1 MSDVEIKYAG
11 RMIGQLNATGGVI
24 LEAKKEKLKSDIEIR
39 YVRPGGGPT
48 PTNMITNGD
57 FSAPGATTAGWSS
70 LTTQASIAVSGGKL
84 VLTHNTTSNRNY
96 GVYVDVNTQAGHT
109 YLIEYK
115 ITKSMVDTD
124 ADARGIIIG
133 FGTTS
138 DQEITRITGVTQ
150 GTTLQ
155 GVTAA
160 IAAANQTRLRITFLG
175 SIATAAASDSMLEI
189 EYLKMYDI
197 TDIISGW

>member
-1 MSDVEIKYAG
+1 MADVDIIYRGNTIAQMSASGTKT
-11 RMIGQLNATGGVI
+11 LLTGGKICRGNITVNYT
-24 LEAKKEKLKSDIEIR
+24 S
-39 YVRPGGGPT
+39 PGGGGT
-48 PTNMITNGD
+48 PTNMIANWDFHDGTN
-57 FSAPGATTAGWSS
+57 GWSS
-70 LTTQASIAVSGGKL
+70 INTQASIAVSGGKL

-96 GVYVDVNTQAGHT
+96 GVYCDVNTQAGHT

-115 ITKSMVDTD
+115 LKKSMVDTD

-138 DQEITRITGVTQ
+138 DQEITRINGVTQ
-150 GTTLQ
+150 GTTLE

-160 IAAANQTRLRITFLG
+160 VAAANQTRLRITFLG
-175 SIATAAASDSMLEI
+175 SIATAAASDSMMEI

>member
-1 MSDVEIKYAG
+1 MADVDIIYRGNTIAQMSASGTKTLLTAG
-11 RMIGQLNATGGVI
+11 KICRGNITVNYT
-24 LEAKKEKLKSDIEIR
+24 S
-39 YVRPGGGPT
+39 PGGGGT
-48 PTNMITNGD
+48 PTNMIENGD
-57 FSAPGATTAGWSS
+57 FHDGTNGWSS
-70 LTTQASIAVSGGKL
+70 INTQASISVSGGEL
-84 VLTHNTTSNRNY
+84 ILTHNTTSNRNY
-96 GVYVDVNTQAGHT
+96 GVYCDVNTQAGHT

-115 ITKSMVDTD
+115 LKKTMVDTD

-150 GTTLQ
+150 GTTLE

-160 IAAANQTRLRITFLG
+160 VAAANQTRLRITFLG
-175 SIATAAASDSMLEI
+175 PIATAAASDSMLEI
-189 EYLKMYDI
+189 EYLRMFDI